1 MNKIISIAL
10 FAAGVVMIVYGV
22 KASDSVGS
30 DFSRFFNGAP
40 TDKTIWLLIGGIVT
54 ASVGLGSFMRSS
66 KP

>member
-1 MNKIISIAL
+1 MNRIISISL

-22 KASDSVGS
+22 KASDSVSSG
-30 DFSRFFNGAP
+30 FSRLFNGAP

-54 ASVGLGSFMRSS
+54 ASIGLGGLLRST